1 MQFTFTPRNRKL
13 PPITIE
19 GNVLG
24 IAMTAADH
32 RKIKFVPIGYSIAE
46 DGPVTLSKRNSRK
59 MARTLLRVARN
70 LSLMQRHNH
79 VAHLLLFAAHL
90 LDSRGGELSIQR

>member
-32 RKIKFVPIGYSIAE
+32 RNVKFVPIGYSIAE
-46 DGPVTLSKRNSRK
+46 DGPITVSRRNAKKVSRILI
-59 MARTLLRVARN
+59 RIARN
-70 LSLMQRHNH
+70 LSVMQRPEY
-79 VAHLLLFAAHL
+79 VESLLLFAATL
-90 LDSRGGELSIQR
+90 LEDGGELTVQR